1 MLYLLASAYD
11 AAGDPAQAVE
21 AETRALQLLP
31 KDSDSDLRVEMEK
44 VLAGF
49 RTRAAAKRK

>member
-1 MLYLLASAYD
+1 MFDLLASAYD

-44 VLAGF
+44 VLATF